1 MALLMAIYLTLIRER
16 KVVIL
21 DMDYQQSLSSKAE
34 KSAILDN
41 TPLFEIV
48 PAELSMFSSLETI
61 LKKKDEIV
69 LIDLP
74 GKMDDD
80 GLLQVFKKADLVI
93 CPFGFDELSVDS
105 TVLFAMVVKKINE
118 INDKGSRKQQLIFI
132 PNRIKSQVKYETKV
146 EVEKILSRFGDMT
159 PYISERIDFQRLTV
173 FEIPIKVAPVVIPVF
188 DHIYEKYLS
197 HKE

>member
-21 DMDYQQSLSSKAE
+21 DMDYQQSLFSKAE

-41 TPLFEIV
+41 KPLFEV
-48 PAELSMFSSLETI
+48 VSAELSMFSSLETM
-61 LKKKDEIV
+61 LKRKDEIV

-80 GLLQVFKKADLVI
+80 GLLQLFQKADLVI

-105 TVLFAMVVKKINE
+105 TVLFAMVVKKIHE
-118 INDKGSRKQQLIFI
+118 INGMGSRKQQLVFI

-146 EVEKILSRFGDMT
+146 EVEKVLSRFGDMT
-159 PYISERIDFQRLTV
+159 PYISERIDFQRLTA
-173 FEIPIKVAPVVIPVF
+173 FEIPIKIAPVVIPVF

-197 HKE
+197 R